1 MGNSEIKKTLSYIR
15 KKKNSVLFCVLQ
27 ISNAP
32 LIPGISK
39 WKKELI
45 FSGVV
50 HPAIKVCQ
58 MTEGGS
64 ILSFTEILKP
74 QRYFNISRDY
84 FEGNGIKTKTSV
96 IK

>member
-1 MGNSEIKKTLSYIR
+1 MKKEE
-15 KKKNSVLFCVLQ
+15 FCLILCSQ
-27 ISNAP
+27 LSNAP

-39 WKKELI
+39 WKEELI

-64 ILSFTEILKP
+64 TLSLTEILKP

-84 FEGNGIKTKTSV
+84 FKSNSTKTKD
-96 IK
+96 I